1 MYSKKVLLKGGVH
14 EKEISRNVQN
24 KLENDFGKR
33 IGPLGIQRIIGSM
46 DFWYS

>member
-33 IGPLGIQRIIGSM
+33 IGIQRIIGSM